1 MEKTWNWKT
10 NESFIHKW
18 TIHLLIMKKLIKF
31 DDGNALFSNAIDT
44 QNYKELEVY
53 KMLHSLLN
61 IFVPIRTLI
70 MIFGVISYDEK
81 SSKI

>member
-1 MEKTWNWKT
+1 
-10 NESFIHKW
+10 
-18 TIHLLIMKKLIKF
+18 MKKLIKF

-61 IFVPIRTLI
+61 IFVPIRT
-70 MIFGVISYDEK
+70 ERERER
-81 SSKI
+81 KIVLQSIRT

>member
-1 MEKTWNWKT
+1 
-10 NESFIHKW
+10 
-18 TIHLLIMKKLIKF
+18 MKKLIKF

-53 KMLHSLLN
+53 KNVTFFIEYLCSYAVF
-61 IFVPIRTLI
+61 ILI

>member
-1 MEKTWNWKT
+1 
-10 NESFIHKW
+10 
-18 TIHLLIMKKLIKF
+18 MKKLIKF

-61 IFVPIRTLI
+61 IFVPIRTILI